1 MQICKLEHSKLCSH
15 QSLLCQKNKSFSGL
29 SSKVFQESIVFQG
42 RKLLA
47 VSTSTGLSPL
57 MFAIING
64 QTHIVEEYLTNR
76 NSKNTIYWTSN
87 MIKETKQTIPHLLFQ
102 FCPSVHPKILLK
114 RKDITSG
121 SIDFGIFQ
129 HFLFFM
135 NIFPEIM
142 NAQDYHGNTP
152 LLKCAMNDR

>member
-1 MQICKLEHSKLCSH
+1 MQIWKLEHSANCVHINPYYSK
-15 QSLLCQKNKSFSGL
+15 KNKTSGQFSVQFTL
-29 SSKVFQESIVFQG
+29 ILKSKSWFYPQG

-64 QTHIVEEYLTNR
+64 QTAFVEEYLSNR
-76 NSKNTIYWTSN
+76 NSKNTIYWTSDV
-87 MIKETKQTIPHLLFQ
+87 IKETKQTIPHLLFQ

-121 SIDFGIFQ
+121 
-129 HFLFFM
+129 
-135 NIFPEIM
+135 
-142 NAQDYHGNTP
+142 
-152 LLKCAMNDR
+152 